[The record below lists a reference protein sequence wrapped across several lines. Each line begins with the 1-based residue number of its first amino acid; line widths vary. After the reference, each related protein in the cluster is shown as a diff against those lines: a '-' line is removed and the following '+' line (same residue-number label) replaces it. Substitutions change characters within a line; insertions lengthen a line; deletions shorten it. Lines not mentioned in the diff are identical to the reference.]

1 MTAIS
6 IVMKSPVPPKF
17 TKRNDRRAVQNS
29 KVKIRC
35 RLQDLL
41 DGQEM
46 TRSALAQETGLT
58 SAAIRGLCENTAK
71 RYDADTLAVLC
82 DFFGCGMGELFEVVS
97 KNGNEEPT

>member
-1 MTAIS
+1 MTAVI
-6 IVMKSPVPPKF
+6 MKAPVPPKF
-17 TKRNDRRAVQNS
+17 IKREERRAVQNS

-35 RLQDLL
+35 RLQELL
-41 DGQEM
+41 DVQGL

-82 DFFGCGMGELFEVVS
+82 DFFGCDMGELFEVVS
-97 KNGNEEPT
+97 KDTTQEKT